1 MLVMRDMMK
10 KASRKLKSRA
20 GESIGET
27 LVALL
32 ISALALVML
41 AGAIS
46 ATGRMITASDKQLG
60 KYYDGDKRLVTL
72 TASESDGTLNSL
84 TIKGE
89 GTAAVQE
96 VHNNVPYSIN
106 NAFTSKPVVAY
117 KLNDL

>member
-1 MLVMRDMMK
+1 MRDMMK

-72 TASESDGTLNSL
+72 TVSDGTLNSL

>member
-60 KYYDGDKRLVTL
+60 KYYDGDKKLVTL
-72 TASESDGTLNSL
+72 TASDGTLNSL

>member
-60 KYYDGDKRLVTL
+60 KYYDGDKKLVTL
-72 TASESDGTLNSL
+72 TVSDGTLNSL